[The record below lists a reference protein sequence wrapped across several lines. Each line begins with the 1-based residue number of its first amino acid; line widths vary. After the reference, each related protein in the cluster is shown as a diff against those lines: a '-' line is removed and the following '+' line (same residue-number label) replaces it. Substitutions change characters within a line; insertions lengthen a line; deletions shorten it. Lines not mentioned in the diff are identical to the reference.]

1 MKKQLGVNL
10 NDIDLEVQKEVESK
24 TREEEEETVY
34 KNRIHDLKNNIEERE
49 TQENKYEK
57 PIIL

>member
-1 MKKQLGVNL
+1 MKQLGVNL
-10 NDIDLEVQKEVESK
+10 NDIDLEVQKELESK
-24 TREEEEETVY
+24 TCEEKETVF